1 MSDTNAA
8 APRYDLSTPA
18 PLPREV
24 GRRLLA
30 QKETLAEEMRIALR
44 KLLRLRTEV
53 SVSAPVVERVRHFSA
68 FAGGKGWWHAGGSR
82 EEPAGKSVLLAV
94 PPAFV
99 YAAIDRTLGGT
110 GASTAP
116 DKPPTAIEF
125 EFGMR
130 FVRDVFVALAG
141 ALQLP
146 PLALAVSPHRP
157 LNEPLLTYIPDLEE
171 PFARITWKVRLLDQ
185 EHELL
190 LCIARRLLEA
200 AEPRQETVR
209 AISGGLAAPVAE
221 SPVEL
226 LVELARCRLKV
237 DEAERLAKGDVVLF
251 DLPPGEPLDVKVQNR
266 PRFRARLGTHDGRY
280 AIEVVEVVEAAEK
293 SAAAGKVEA
302 DGAKATAAR
311 AGAGAPNAPAATASA
326 AAAAANAARRPAAP
340 VPPPPRLAPS
350 DKKNPGRA

>member
-1 MSDTNAA
+1 MSDVVTK
-8 APRYDLSTPA
+8 YDLSTPA

-24 GRRLLA
+24 GKRLLA

-44 KLLRLRTEV
+44 KLLRLKTEV
-53 SVSAPVVERVRHFSA
+53 TVTAPVVVRVRHFSA
-68 FAGGKGWWHAGGSR
+68 FADGKAWWMSGGSK
-82 EEPAGKSVLLAV
+82 EEPAGKSVLLGCS
-94 PPAFV
+94 PGFV

-116 DKPPTAIEF
+116 EKPPTAIEF

-130 FVRDVFVALAG
+130 FLRDVFVALAN

-146 PLALAVSPHRP
+146 PLALAVAPHRP

-171 PFARITWKVRLLDQ
+171 PFARISWKVKLLDQ

-200 AEPRQETVR
+200 AEPKQEAAR
-209 AISGGLAAPVAE
+209 AISGELAAPVAE
-221 SPVEL
+221 SPIEL

-237 DEAERLAKGDVVLF
+237 EDAARLQAGDVVLF

-266 PRFRARLGTHDGRY
+266 SRFRARLGTHDGRY
-280 AIEVVEVVEAAEK
+280 AIEVVDVVDTEEKAAPPAAKQNAEAAK
-293 SAAAGKVEA
+293 PAAGKSGPP
-302 DGAKATAAR
+302 GAN
-311 AGAGAPNAPAATASA
+311 APNAANGAGA
-326 AAAAANAARRPAAP
+326 AAAAAAGARRPGAAAP
-340 VPPPPRLAPS
+340 ANRAGAP
-350 DKKNPGRA
+350 DKKNAGKS

>member
-1 MSDTNAA
+1 MNEA

-44 KLLRLRTEV
+44 KLLRLKTEV
-53 SVSAPVVERVRHFSA
+53 TVSAPVVERVRHFSS
-68 FAGGKGWWHAGGSR
+68 FAGGKGWWHSGGSR
-82 EEPAGKSVLLAV
+82 EEPAGKSVLLAC

-146 PLALAVSPHRP
+146 PLQLAVSPFRP

-171 PFARITWKVRLLDQ
+171 PFARISWKVKLLGQ

-200 AEPRQETVR
+200 AEPKQETVR

-221 SPVEL
+221 SPIEL
-226 LVELARCRLKV
+226 LVELARCRLTI
-237 DEAERLAKGDVVLF
+237 DEAERLQKGDVVLF
-251 DLPPGEPLDVKVQNR
+251 ELPPGEPLDVRVQDR
-266 PRFRARLGTHDGRY
+266 SRFRARLGTHDGRY
-280 AIEVVEVVEAAEK
+280 AIEVVEVVPSIDDAKPAGAAK
-293 SAAAGKVEA
+293 A
-302 DGAKATAAR
+302 DAEGAKPAPAR
-311 AGAGAPNAPAATASA
+311 AAPNAAAAPAAPANA
-326 AAAAANAARRPAAP
+326 AAAAMNAGGARRAVAP
-340 VPPPPRLAPS
+340 PSPPRTLAS
-350 DKKNPGRA
+350 DKKSPGRA